1 MALALAACGGEGAI
15 APAAQRTPRPSTTAS
30 EPRTGRTAPPAETRA
45 PVVLAIVVD
54 QLSAW
59 VADERVP
66 RLPADGFF
74 ARLSREGTWA
84 RVMRYPY
91 ATTDTAPGH
100 AALHTGKVPSETHIV
115 VNEIPDETSGART
128 SFFRDPGTKL
138 VTPDG
143 VRDVPG
149 SSASA
154 LAVPTVADRL
164 RAARPNARIVSLSL
178 KDRAALLP
186 AGKRPTHALWFDVDE
201 GAFVTSTAI
210 EPTFPAWARPFG
222 DAAAI
227 TRARA
232 ETWEP
237 LDAKWLADNAGKDDA
252 PGEGDLDGLGVTF
265 PHHARTA
272 RAFKAT
278 PMSDVRILEL
288 ALAAAQHER
297 NPSEP
302 LLLLLS
308 MSASDIIGHTFG
320 PSSWEA
326 WDHLR
331 RLDGSLAGFLTALEA
346 AVGPVRVVLSGDHG
360 NSAMPEAR
368 LPLPASCK
376 ATAPPLDPYDRPLC
390 TIGARLEPDELRTEL
405 RAAAARSLGRADL
418 VAGVADGYVHL
429 SPAGR
434 ALDASKRGVL
444 DRAIRDVLAGR
455 HRAAVAEVFDVRE
468 LATRCPGVL
477 AAARGIPD
485 RARAGEDVITLVCRS
500 WTAGAGA
507 GDYFV
512 VPRHGSFFDGEVV
525 PGKGTSHGTPWLYD
539 RTVPL
544 FVRGAP
550 GEVDAGAL
558 ILDPVDFS
566 AYSAVEAAFLGLDP
580 RTPRAVLDALRAR

>member
-1 MALALAACGGEGAI
+1 M
-15 APAAQRTPRPSTTAS
+15 
-30 EPRTGRTAPPAETRA
+30 
-45 PVVLAIVVD
+45 VLAIVVD

-66 RLPADGFF
+66 RLPTGGFF
-74 ARLSREGTWA
+74 ARMAREGTWA
-84 RVMRYPY
+84 RAMRYPY

-100 AALHTGKVPSETHIV
+100 AALHTGKVPAETHIV
-115 VNEIPDETSGART
+115 VNEIPHEKSGART
-128 SFFRDPGTKL
+128 SFFRDPRTKL

-143 VRDVPG
+143 VRAVPG

-164 RAARPNARIVSLSL
+164 RAARPDARIVSLSL

-186 AGKRPTHALWFDVDE
+186 AGQRPTHALWFDTEE
-201 GAFVTSTAI
+201 GSFVTSTAI
-210 EPTFPAWARPFG
+210 EPTFPAWARPLG
-222 DAAAI
+222 DASAI
-227 TRARA
+227 ARARA
-232 ETWEP
+232 EIWEP

-265 PHHARTA
+265 PHRARTA
-272 RAFKAT
+272 LAFKAT
-278 PMSDVRILEL
+278 PMSDVLILAL

-297 NPSEP
+297 DLREP

-331 RLDGSLAGFLTALEA
+331 RLDASLAAFLTALEA
-346 AVGPVRVVLSGDHG
+346 AVGPVRVVVSGDHG
-360 NSAMPEAR
+360 NSVMPEAR
-368 LPLPASCK
+368 LPLPAWCGT
-376 ATAPPLDPYDRPLC
+376 AAAPPDPYDRPLC
-390 TIGARLEPDELRTEL
+390 TIGGRLEPDALRAEL
-405 RAAAARSLGRADL
+405 RAAAARSVGRADL
-418 VAGVADGYVHL
+418 VAGVADGYVFL

-434 ALDASKRGVL
+434 ALEATPRHAL
-444 DRAIRDVLAGR
+444 DRAIRDVLVGK
-455 HRAAVAEVFDVRE
+455 HRADVAEVFDVRE
-468 LATRCPGVL
+468 LASRCPGVL

-485 RARAGEDVITLVCRS
+485 RARAGEDVIALVCRS
-500 WTAGAGA
+500 WIAGAGA

-550 GEVDAGAL
+550 GDVDAGAV
-558 ILDPVDFS
+558 IDDPVDFS
-566 AYSAVEAAFLGLDP
+566 AYAAIEAALLGLDP
-580 RTPRAVLDALRAR
+580 RAPRDILDALRAR